1 MSASDGPTL
10 TRNGSSRRFGHHNN
24 ELQLHLLVGL
34 ALLVGL
40 LLPSIFAPFVLSGVM
55 LPSLPSKII
64 FTVEGALVL
73 GFAGGSVV
81 GTIASQ
87 ELAVAQSAAACSPPP
102 ASSTP
107 PSGSTPL
114 SMHSLDG
121 WRAARG
127 DGGVL
132 AACLRRSSRI
142 APPSHNPAVH
152 LLHYVAATIALV
164 ATAPRRRRSRGDAE
178 RNGGVDWLLPPRG
191 GGWAAAAAFAVVDAT
206 EYAWWFLGL
215 SWPLIRLG
223 MATAALGTIA
233 SQYALTDREHHVVAS
248 PLALALL
255 LRAVTISTIEL
266 IPVAPIIGLRAW
278 ANLLCGRAALDSLHA
293 NGVAGLLLRPLAF
306 FRSASLRR
314 ACARALTYEAWQGAR
329 RDLDEHEGGA
339 AWQRCHVSPFYD
351 VRLVTTALETLRRVE
366 AAAVA
371 SGDPSQLAELVVT
384 LCNRSLASLD
394 DPNNFRFP
402 GIGAPA
408 AVVAL
413 LQAMEAAI
421 ERICGTEWHGG
432 GGGRGFGAA
441 QKRAFVAAALH
452 AHGRTALCLSGGGAL
467 ALYHLGAVDELLR
480 RGLLP
485 EVISGTSGGAII
497 AGLLACRTDDEL
509 STFIRGGELERV
521 VATYPFFDDPLTS
534 LRRLLSEGYAVEKTR
549 FMAALHPLC
558 GDLSFE
564 EAFQRTGRL
573 VSLSTSTVSLG
584 STLLL
589 NHVVTPSVL
598 VRSAIQASCALPGVM
613 GPSTLL
619 AKDAS
624 GNIVPFESGGL
635 VFRDGSFQDDIPLK
649 PLTQQFHCSRFVV
662 SQANPHV
669 VPFLDDP
676 VAPCSPLYRLQ
687 RFLTNHVRSR
697 LLRYAQASRLPSE
710 VASIVNQNYCGGEK
724 DVTCFPGLRFG
735 DMTFRIFTMP
745 SVSHLHVTMAR
756 GRQMVFP
763 HLRRVAH
770 LRQLESAL
778 ERAADALAADA
789 ADRGARRT
797 TSTGGTPIDRAP
809 PPAWRHRLGVAT
821 TGGGKPPTTGAAS
834 PPRAMLPPLE
844 PPGPAPQPRARPSP
858 RRRRRRV
865 TPSRAIGGN
874 SCGEA
879 PTRARRRWW
888 RARRSPPRRRPPPG
902 ASQYRIQTYFILV

>member
-87 ELAVAQSAAACSPPP
+87 WSRRRAVSAVGVLAAAGLVYTAVSWSLTP
-102 ASSTP
+102 SST
-107 PSGSTPL
+107 
-114 SMHSLDG
+114 HSLDG

-132 AACLRRSSRI
+132 AACFASFVAWRI
-142 APPSHNPAVH
+142 ALPSHNPAVH

-164 ATAPRRRRSRGDAE
+164 AIACRAVDALEETLE
-178 RNGGVDWLLPPRG
+178 RNGGVDWLLPPRGG

-306 FRSASLRR
+306 LKSASLRR

-339 AWQRCHVSPFYD
+339 AWQRRQTSPFYD

-797 TSTGGTPIDRAP
+797 TSTGGTPIDQAP

-821 TGGGKPPTTGAAS
+821 TGGGKLPATGAAS

-844 PPGPAPQPRARPSP
+844 LPGSGAAAMTRPSP
-858 RRRRRRV
+858 RRRRRRLLLL
-865 TPSRAIGGN
+865 
-874 SCGEA
+874 A
-879 PTRARRRWW
+879 P
-888 RARRSPPRRRPPPG
+888 
-902 ASQYRIQTYFILV
+902 